1 MSSPDFVP
9 KRQLITG
16 ITNAVNAV
24 VTTTANHGYSSD
36 EYVTLI
42 VPESYGMHF
51 DFVETKITVTGVTTF
66 SCGLNTEKMDP
77 FVAPGLAAFTP
88 AHCCPASELMDN
100 IAV

>member
-1 MSSPDFVP
+1 MSDPDFIP
-9 KRQLITG
+9 KRRLIAN

-51 DFVETKITVTGVTTF
+51 DYVETKITVTGVTTF
-66 SCGLNTEKMDP
+66 SCELNTERMDA
-77 FVAPGLAAFTP
+77 FVAPGLVAFTP
-88 AHCCPASELMDN
+88 AHVCPASELMDN
-100 IAV
+100 VAV